1 MSAPNWPDAVPPSWA
16 VAPLYARYEV
26 QLGKMLDTARF
37 TGTSA
42 RPYLRNIDVQWDSIN
57 VTDLPVMDFESRD
70 RLKFSLRPGDLLV
83 CEGGDIGR
91 TAIWRGELEECYF
104 QKAIHRLRPLCSAE
118 CPRYLYYALRAAADY
133 GLFAADSNPNTIPH
147 LTAEKLRRHRFPF
160 PPANEQ
166 RAIADFLD
174 RETAKVDDLIAR
186 KQQLLI
192 LLQSQQDALVRQFV
206 VGQDLDVPKRRS
218 RYSWLGDVPAHW
230 KVLALKRISKRV
242 VVGIAEASTHAYADS
257 GVPLVRTTN
266 VKANKIDTSDLLY
279 INKEF
284 ADKNRSKYM
293 RAGDIVTART
303 GNPGISG
310 VIPTE
315 LDGSQCFTMLITT
328 LREDH
333 VPEFFCYYINSDPAR
348 TYFAL
353 EGWGTAQIN
362 ISVPILQML
371 PTPCPPEKEQR
382 QIAERIK
389 RSMEA
394 SERQFNLINEA
405 IERLREHRS
414 SLISAAVTGQ
424 IDVRTYR
431 PQEAAALCQ

>member
-1 MSAPNWPDAVPPSWA
+1 
-16 VAPLYARYEV
+16 
-26 QLGKMLDTARF
+26 MLCNRATIAHL
-37 TGTSA
+37 TSDKLA
-42 RPYLRNIDVQWDSIN
+42 
-57 VTDLPVMDFESRD
+57 
-70 RLKFSLRPGDLLV
+70 
-83 CEGGDIGR
+83 
-91 TAIWRGELEECYF
+91 
-104 QKAIHRLRPLCSAE
+104 
-118 CPRYLYYALRAAADY
+118 ALR
-133 GLFAADSNPNTIPH
+133 IP
-147 LTAEKLRRHRFPF
+147 L
-160 PPANEQ
+160 PPINEQ
-166 RAIADFLD
+166 HALADFLD

-192 LLQSQQDALVRQFV
+192 LLQSRQDAVVRQLV

-218 RYSWLGDVPAHW
+218 GYSWLGDVPAHW
-230 KVLALKRISKRV
+230 KVLALKRIAKRV
-242 VVGIAEASTHAYADS
+242 VVGIAEASTQAYADS

-333 VPEFFCYYINSDPAR
+333 VPEFFCYYINSEPAR

-371 PTPCPPEKEQR
+371 PVPCPPEKEQQ

-389 RSMEA
+389 GSMEA
-394 SERQFNLINEA
+394 FERQVNLINEA
-405 IERLREHRS
+405 IERLREYRS
-414 SLISAAVTGQ
+414 SLISTAVTGQ
-424 IDVRTYR
+424 IDIRTYR